1 MRRGVLVVVMVGLGW
16 VGNGSGV
23 GHEGG
28 DLGVGA
34 VVRLGGEEREWRAE
48 SEGDVAVVAVGA
60 TGCYIFLSFLL
71 HYFILS
77 RATGGHIENINI
89 RVRHGR

>member
-16 VGNGSGV
+16 VGSASGV

-34 VVRLGGEEREWRAE
+34 VVKLGGEEREWRAE

-71 HYFILS
+71 HYSFIYQEP
-77 RATGGHIENINI
+77 GEGI
-89 RVRHGR
+89 